1 MSIVLHASKRFRR
14 RLLLLACIALA
25 ILSLDRL
32 RRARLEIL
40 RRGQRWLE
48 CRFSRARASLAHH
61 VDMQVEAALDRAAR
75 HLKAHFKDHSMPLI
89 LQRAIDH
96 AMDLLIP
103 EVRQETFRVLDENL
117 RFLQAGRLPL
127 QGAQVNFSPLSPRR
141 VFSGLS
147 GMPSHAAF
155 DLAGG
160 SSAASGDGRVDGQ
173 QGLLLLLRRGR
184 ATMLHTLWPHDRT
197 VWRCVRS
204 PYWWLLELLGVLPW
218 VGMWWWLLL
227 AAAVDKADEYQLC
240 QFIVALRFSHFATL
254 GVGATLYAC
263 IQSYRCTVDA
273 TLPCQALA
281 PQLSTLDACFWMLQ
295 LAITLR
301 AFMLLP
307 HSLKKGQRVLERRS
321 RLTPDFRAAI
331 AAGQQPAPPDGAP
344 MGGMLGHLMWLD
356 AALASLALLAAVTAI
371 VLADDESAALRITLY
386 WIRTLHGLG
395 SLPYV
400 LFRMP
405 GAMPLL
411 THARR
416 TGYDSR
422 GHTVPFRD
430 NSTFLSERNCLP
442 VSRGSGERASAAS
455 RGSGEHSPVAR
466 RLFAEE
472 PLAERGGGLR
482 WVEWRSWRI
491 RFCSFGFWFIPLIG
505 FIGCLG
511 SFFYGLLLAFIDVI
525 DGLRRRL
532 QGLVKALTSGWQQ
545 RRMARAAKDAPHM
558 CVICM
563 DAPRTTRFCPCGHS
577 PCCEA
582 CAAQIIRLG
591 GGASRCPYC
600 RTSITTMVT
609 DPNITNEATFVR
621 SPCFPAWICRR
632 LRTPGL
638 GMLRAARSVS

>member
-1 MSIVLHASKRFRR
+1 MNLRDEMLHKGVNTASKQARR

-48 CRFSRARASLAHH
+48 CRFSRTRASLAHH
-61 VDMQVEAALDRAAR
+61 IDMQVEAALDRAAR

-117 RFLQAGRLPL
+117 RFLQASRLPL
-127 QGAQVNFSPLSPRR
+127 QGTGPRLTFSPLSPRR
-141 VFSGLS
+141 VLTGLS
-147 GMPSHAAF
+147 GTPSHAAF

-160 SSAASGDGRVDGQ
+160 SSAASGDGRVDNQ
-173 QGLLLLLRRGR
+173 QGLLLQLRRGR

-204 PYWWLLELLGVLPW
+204 PHWWLLELLGVLPW

-227 AAAVDKADEYQLC
+227 ATAVDKADEYQLC

-356 AALASLALLAAVTAI
+356 AALASLALLAAVMAI
-371 VLADDESAALRITLY
+371 MLADDESAALRITLY

-400 LFRMP
+400 LFRLP

-416 TGYDSR
+416 TGYDSL

-430 NSTFLSERNCLP
+430 NSTYLSGP
-442 VSRGSGERASAAS
+442 PPSAAG
-455 RGSGEHSPVAR
+455 RGSGEHGPVAR

-482 WVEWRSWRI
+482 WAEWSSWQGWRDLARSWLRSSSA
-491 RFCSFGFWFIPLIG
+491 RRG
-505 FIGCLG
+505 
-511 SFFYGLLLAFIDVI
+511 A
-525 DGLRRRL
+525 DG
-532 QGLVKALTSGWQQ
+532 
-545 RRMARAAKDAPHM
+545 
-558 CVICM
+558 
-563 DAPRTTRFCPCGHS
+563 APRHQNQC
-577 PCCEA
+577 
-582 CAAQIIRLG
+582 RL
-591 GGASRCPYC
+591 S
-600 RTSITTMVT
+600 
-609 DPNITNEATFVR
+609 
-621 SPCFPAWICRR
+621 
-632 LRTPGL
+632 
-638 GMLRAARSVS
+638 